1 MLYYRV
7 AGKRA
12 ESGERVESGEWCPLR
27 GQSGLRLRRREWSP
41 AKPERCGKNL
51 PQANFYFIKTIVRD
65 CLSQIVGE
73 EEIKRTEMF
82 IYTHL

>member
-1 MLYYRV
+1 MER
-7 AGKRA
+7 
-12 ESGERVESGEWCPLR
+12 EWRVESGVRCADR
-27 GQSGLRLRRREWSP
+27 VVSAARREWSP